1 MASGRTELSVVVP
14 FYDEMHRLDATLP
27 AIVALATDDTEVI
40 LVDDGSTDGTG
51 AALDAAAT
59 ARGVRVVHLLRNQGK
74 GAAVR
79 AGIGASMGRIV
90 MYMDADLAT
99 DLADVPRL
107 TAALAGADVA
117 VGSRAAA
124 AADVRDAS
132 WARTHMGIMF
142 NRAVRLATGLELLD
156 TQCGFKAFRGEL
168 GRTLF
173 AHTHVDGFAFDVEV
187 LMLAREIGARMIEVP
202 VEWTEQ
208 PGSKV
213 RLTKDPLLMLFDLVR
228 IRRRVRA
235 TARAVAPGHSLASVS
250 LNEIS

>member
-107 TAALAGADVA
+107 TAALA
-117 VGSRAAA
+117 
-124 AADVRDAS
+124 
-132 WARTHMGIMF
+132 
-142 NRAVRLATGLELLD
+142 
-156 TQCGFKAFRGEL
+156 
-168 GRTLF
+168 
-173 AHTHVDGFAFDVEV
+173 
-187 LMLAREIGARMIEVP
+187 
-202 VEWTEQ
+202 
-208 PGSKV
+208 
-213 RLTKDPLLMLFDLVR
+213 
-228 IRRRVRA
+228 
-235 TARAVAPGHSLASVS
+235 
-250 LNEIS
+250 